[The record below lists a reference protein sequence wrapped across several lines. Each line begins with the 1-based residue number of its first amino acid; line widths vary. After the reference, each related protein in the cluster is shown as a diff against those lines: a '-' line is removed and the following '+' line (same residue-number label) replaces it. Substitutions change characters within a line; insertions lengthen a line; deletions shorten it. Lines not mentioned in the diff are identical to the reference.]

1 MIEQIY
7 TYFSVEMIYLWLNI
21 GVIPFWFILLFFPQ
35 AIMCKIFVTSIFP
48 IIILAAIDL
57 YLILEIYK
65 TGFNLLDGFKLY
77 LGIDELLNLFYDT
90 NYTILFWIHFLAI
103 NLFCGCWI
111 VRDYQKINMS
121 RSLAFLPLVLTYF
134 VGPLGLSVYWLIR
147 IFFSKRIDLYD

>member
-1 MIEQIY
+1 M
-7 TYFSVEMIYLWLNI
+7 
-21 GVIPFWFILLFFPQ
+21 FIVPLF
-35 AIMCKIFVTSIFP
+35 
-48 IIILAAIDL
+48 IDL
-57 YLILEIYK
+57 YLIFEIYK

-77 LGIDELLNLFYDT
+77 LGIDELLNLFSDT
-90 NYTILFWIHFLAI
+90 NYTILFWLHFLAI

-111 VRDYQKINMS
+111 VRDSQKINMS